1 MTVTVPE
8 EIDRLRQEVRRLKM
22 ELGNRETNFNRIFTT
37 HQPVYL
43 SQMAK
48 QRTDVSQL
56 LPHRGDVIA
65 TSRYYSAAIGRPPNH
80 QTAPAVKVSPAG
92 EFTCHFFSLI

>member
-1 MTVTVPE
+1 MQESVTAPE

-43 SQMAK
+43 SQTTK
-48 QRTDVSQL
+48 QRTDLSQL
-56 LPHRGDVIA
+56 LQQRGDVIA
-65 TSRYYSAAIGRPPNH
+65 TSRYYSAAIGRSPDH
-80 QTAPAVKVSPAG
+80 QAASAVKVLPAG
-92 EFTCHFFSLI
+92 ALACHSS